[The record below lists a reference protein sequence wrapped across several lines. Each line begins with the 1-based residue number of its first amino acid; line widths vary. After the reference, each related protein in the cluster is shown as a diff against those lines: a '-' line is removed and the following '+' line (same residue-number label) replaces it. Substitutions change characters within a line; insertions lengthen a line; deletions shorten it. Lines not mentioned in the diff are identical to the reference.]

1 MKAFNNKILLT
12 AFGLLISAALFAQ
25 KRNEFTL
32 QQAVD
37 FAMQNSIQVR
47 NAMLDTKIQEQVN
60 KEVTAMAYPQVSGS
74 VQVMDY
80 LQIPTSLIPAEFF
93 GGTPGTF
100 QPVQFGT
107 KYNST
112 GSIDVSQI
120 LFDGQVF
127 VGLQARRATL
137 NFANKQTEITKEE
150 IKVNVQKI
158 YYQLVVGKQQVS
170 SIEANADRIEKLLN
184 DTKEIYK
191 NGFAERLDVD
201 KVTVSL
207 TNLRTEKLKL
217 ENQLLAGNAA
227 LKFLLNMPQKDV
239 LVLTDS
245 ITEEML
251 KENILDSAFNYNDRK
266 ELQLLE
272 VARELGNY
280 NVRRYKLSY
289 IPTLAAFASY
299 QKNAQRSKFDFF
311 NDGAWFTTSVVGL
324 KLQVPLFDGFAKK
337 SKVAKAKLELQKTE
351 NNIEQ
356 MKAVVDNDV
365 EQARIK
371 IKSALLTMDAQK
383 QNMELAEKVYN
394 TTKLKYEQ
402 GLGSNQEIYNAQTEL
417 KVAQNSYYGSLYDAV
432 IARIDY
438 LKAIGKL

>member
-1 MKAFNNKILLT
+1 MKAFNNKILFTVL
-12 AFGLLISAALFAQ
+12 GLLAASTSLAQ
-25 KRNEFTL
+25 KLNEFTM

-37 FAMQNSIQVR
+37 YAMLNSIQVR
-47 NAMLDTKIQEQVN
+47 NALLDTKIQEQVN
-60 KEVTAMAYPQVSGS
+60 REVTALAYPQVNGS

-80 LQIPTSLIPAEFF
+80 LKIPVSLIPAEFF

-137 NFANKQTEITKEE
+137 NFTNKQTEITKEG

-158 YYQLVVGKQQVS
+158 YYQLLVGKQQAT
-170 SIEANADRIEKLLN
+170 SIDANANRIEKLLN

-201 KVTVSL
+201 KVTVTL
-207 TNLRTEKLKL
+207 NNLRTEKIKL

-239 LVLTDS
+239 LVLKDS
-245 ITEEML
+245 ITEDML

-289 IPTLAAFASY
+289 IPTLAAFGSY
-299 QKNAQRSKFDFF
+299 QKNAQRSKFNFF
-311 NDGAWFTTSVVGL
+311 NDGSWFTTSLVGL
-324 KLQVPLFDGFAKK
+324 KLQVPIFDGFAKK
-337 SKVAKAKLELQKTE
+337 SRLTKAKLELQKTE

-371 IKSALLTMDAQK
+371 IRSALLTMDAQK

-417 KVAQNSYYGSLYDAV
+417 KVAQNNYYGALYDAV